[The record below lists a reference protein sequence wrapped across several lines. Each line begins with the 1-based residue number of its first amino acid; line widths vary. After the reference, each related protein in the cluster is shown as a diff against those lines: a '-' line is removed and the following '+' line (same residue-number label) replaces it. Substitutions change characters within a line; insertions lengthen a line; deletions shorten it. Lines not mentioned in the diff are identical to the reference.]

1 MAPLT
6 STLVASSTPQPS
18 QEPRKMTMSPADIT
32 MHDLIANQLEAFGWT
47 KSDGAAIAT
56 KRYDTAA
63 GQREA
68 QLYFSVHGG
77 ESDCYLLQGQY
88 WSEGRNALST
98 CMLNLPKGVDLAQVP
113 ERISVYAQEVEN
125 TVHQTYA
132 ARLYRSR
139 SEPIA
144 GGAEQSILRDIL
156 LEAAAIIAAIPKEHE
171 PDNKIGSA

>member
-47 KSDGAAIAT
+47 KSDGAAMAT

-68 QLYFSVHGG
+68 QLYFSVHWRSQ
-77 ESDCYLLQGQY
+77 EHT
-88 WSEGRNALST
+88 SELKSL
-98 CMLNLPKGVDLAQVP
+98 M
-113 ERISVYAQEVEN
+113 RISYAVFCLKKKKTN
-125 TVHQTYA
+125 
-132 ARLYRSR
+132 
-139 SEPIA
+139 
-144 GGAEQSILRDIL
+144 
-156 LEAAAIIAAIPKEHE
+156 
-171 PDNKIGSA
+171 